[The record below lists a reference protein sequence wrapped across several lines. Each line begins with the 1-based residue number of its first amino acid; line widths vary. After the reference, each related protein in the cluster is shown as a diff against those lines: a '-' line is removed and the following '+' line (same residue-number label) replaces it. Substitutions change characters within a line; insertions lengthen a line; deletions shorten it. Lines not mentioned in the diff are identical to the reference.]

1 MTAITLY
8 GSCKIASTSNPVLLK
23 LTSQHWILIN
33 EDNNFSIQTNLLFS
47 RNYVKRLIQ
56 NNCIGIEEVQTVT
69 NLTAKP
75 CLKCIINLTENDKY
89 FAVF

>member
-1 MTAITLY
+1 MRTI
-8 GSCKIASTSNPVLLK
+8 V
-23 LTSQHWILIN
+23 
-33 EDNNFSIQTNLLFS
+33 SIPTNLLFS

-56 NNCIGIEEVQTVT
+56 NNCIGSEEVQTVT

-89 FAVF
+89 FAVFLMVSNKIVEQ